1 VRWTLKR
8 LACLLIF
15 LASPAFAADA
25 PNYHAL
31 DEMQEK
37 ATAYIAALQ
46 SQRNAALDQVV
57 ALTAE
62 VERLKKAKD
71 CGK

>member
-1 VRWTLKR
+1 MKR
-8 LACLLIF
+8 LAF
-15 LASPAFAADA
+15 VVAFVSSSTFAADA

-37 ATAYIAALQ
+37 ANAYIATLQ

-62 VERLKKAKD
+62 LEKAKKSKE
-71 CGK
+71 CMAK

>member
-1 VRWTLKR
+1 MKKLGI
-8 LACLLIF
+8 IF
-15 LASPAFAADA
+15 ALLASPAFAGEP
-25 PNYHAL
+25 PNYHAI
-31 DEMQEK
+31 DAMQER
-37 ATAYIAALQ
+37 ANAFIAALQ

>member
-1 VRWTLKR
+1 MKY
-8 LACLLIF
+8 LALALVL
-15 LASPAFAADA
+15 LASPALAADA
-25 PNYHAL
+25 PNYRAL

-37 ATAYIAALQ
+37 ANAYIATLQ

-62 VERLKKAKD
+62 LAKRDKECKANVR
-71 CGK
+71 

>member
-1 VRWTLKR
+1 MKKIAIALV
-8 LACLLIF
+8 F
-15 LASPAFAADA
+15 LATPAFAADA
-25 PNYHAL
+25 PNYHAI

-37 ATAYIAALQ
+37 ANAYIAALE
-46 SQRNAALDQVV
+46 SQRNAALNQVV

-62 VERLKKAKD
+62 VARLKKAKD

>member
-1 VRWTLKR
+1 MIKKIVITI
-8 LACLLIF
+8 CLWMS
-15 LASPAFAADA
+15 SPSFAADA
-25 PNYHAL
+25 MNYHAI

-37 ATAYIAALQ
+37 ANSYIAMLQ

-62 VERLKKAKD
+62 LEKAKKSKE
-71 CGK
+71 CTAK

>member
-1 VRWTLKR
+1 MKY
-8 LACLLIF
+8 LALALVL
-15 LASPAFAADA
+15 LASPAFAGAA

-37 ATAYIAALQ
+37 ANAYIATLQ

-62 VERLKKAKD
+62 LAKRNRE
-71 CGK
+71 CGEKNR

>member
-1 VRWTLKR
+1 MRKMV
-8 LACLLIF
+8 LIF
-15 LASPAFAADA
+15 VVIATPVFAADA
-25 PNYHAL
+25 PNYHAI

-37 ATAYIAALQ
+37 ANAYIATLQ

-62 VERLKKAKD
+62 LAKRDKECKANVR
-71 CGK
+71 

>member
-1 VRWTLKR
+1 MRR
-8 LACLLIF
+8 LVVVFVVLCC
-15 LASPAFAADA
+15 PAFAADA

-37 ATAYIAALQ
+37 ARVYIATLEA
-46 SQRNAALDQVV
+46 QRNAALNQVV

-62 VERLKKAKD
+62 LEKAKKAKE
-71 CGK
+71 CETK

>member
-1 VRWTLKR
+1 MKH
-8 LACLLIF
+8 LAFVLVLL
-15 LASPAFAADA
+15 ATPAFAADA
-25 PNYHAL
+25 PNYHAI

-37 ATAYIAALQ
+37 AQSYINTLQ

-62 VERLKKAKD
+62 IERLKKAKD

>member
-1 VRWTLKR
+1 MKY
-8 LACLLIF
+8 LALGLVLLAI
-15 LASPAFAADA
+15 PAFAADT
-25 PNYHAL
+25 PNYHAI
-31 DEMQEK
+31 DEMQER
-37 ATAYIAALQ
+37 ANAYIATLQ

-62 VERLKKAKD
+62 LEKAKKAKA

>member
-1 VRWTLKR
+1 MKSMKRMTLIVIL
-8 LACLLIF
+8 LAT
-15 LASPAFAADA
+15 PAFASDA
-25 PNYHAL
+25 PNYHAI

-37 ATAYIAALQ
+37 ANSYISTLEA
-46 SQRNAALDQVV
+46 QRNAALNQVV

>member
-1 VRWTLKR
+1 VRILLTAFLL
-8 LACLLIF
+8 LA
-15 LASPAFAADA
+15 ASPAFAADA
-25 PNYHAL
+25 ANYHAL

-37 ATAYIAALQ
+37 ANAYIAALQ

-62 VERLKKAKD
+62 LAKRDKECKAK
-71 CGK
+71 

>member
-1 VRWTLKR
+1 MKR
-8 LACLLIF
+8 LTFIFVLL
-15 LASPAFAADA
+15 ATPAFAADA
-25 PNYHAL
+25 PNYHAIDAL
-31 DEMQEK
+31 QEK
-37 ATAYIAALQ
+37 ANAYIAALQ
-46 SQRNAALDQVV
+46 AQRNAALDQVV

>member
-1 VRWTLKR
+1 MRR
-8 LACLLIF
+8 LV
-15 LASPAFAADA
+15 LASFFIATPSFAADA
-25 PNYHAL
+25 PNYHAI
-31 DEMQEK
+31 DAIQER
-37 ATAYIAALQ
+37 ANAYIATLQ

>member
-1 VRWTLKR
+1 MKYITLILLL
-8 LACLLIF
+8 LAT
-15 LASPAFAADA
+15 PAFAADV
-25 PNYHAL
+25 PNYHAI

-37 ATAYIAALQ
+37 ANAYIAALQ

-62 VERLKKAKD
+62 LERLKKAKD

>member
-1 VRWTLKR
+1 MKKIAIALVL
-8 LACLLIF
+8 LAV
-15 LASPAFAADA
+15 PAFAADA
-25 PNYHAL
+25 PNYHAI

-37 ATAYIAALQ
+37 ANAYIATLQ